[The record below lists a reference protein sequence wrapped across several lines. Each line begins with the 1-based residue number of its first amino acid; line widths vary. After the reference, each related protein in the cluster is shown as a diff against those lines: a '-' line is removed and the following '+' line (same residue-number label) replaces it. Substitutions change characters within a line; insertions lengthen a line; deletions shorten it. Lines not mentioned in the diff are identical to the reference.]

1 MVSRFEPGYHPRM
14 VRPLSQSV
22 PPFVRRGVLTP
33 LLLAAVLV
41 LVGSASRSSTAE
53 DSALPGR
60 ERPVT
65 VRVNWGGGKAH
76 AWSGS
81 IRLVPAEGDATADED
96 LRWQTLCVDPDAA
109 ATAHAVGATIFIHEP
124 TRRGGNG
131 VELEIPRWRGS
142 RIAVRLFADGDERT
156 ASTFEAAVAD
166 LVLEPRQQ
174 SLDRDGNRLTLKPAP
189 GDGLRV
195 EFPAA
200 GPAVGD
206 TVAASA
212 MFRPGEVVRMAVDP
226 LLPKRSPGT
235 AAVELRMRL
244 RAAGEPEPLAAQ
256 SLLLAEA
263 AAAAIEPRLQSYERV
278 HFEVPLPAREGV
290 YDIELDAI
298 ERGGLRWSRPLAA
311 RTVQVVAL
319 ADVAPDAFGNGE
331 GWKVIHE
338 LDPGSPRLH
347 ERLRRLPA
355 VGMSYVPM
363 PAMPMPSMSLPNVSM
378 PNVPLPSVP
387 LPNVPMPKLPNVSLP
402 SVSSIVPKFSG
413 LLTAG
418 HSTVEAHPLGPML
431 RLPPAR
437 SVAEPAWEGIAIVGA
452 QPGLP
457 HLVEVEFPRDQQ
469 AVVGVSVLETDAA
482 GTSVEVRASGGFE
495 ATPPAAVGEA
505 AHAAGR
511 TGGLGRHAFVF
522 WPTTRHPL
530 ILIANPSLR
539 GAAVFGRVRVS
550 AGPLRPPAKAADAAG
565 RRLAASA
572 GPGRRVHAYMAAPD
586 FSQFGAPER
595 AASGAGRPFADW
607 KTFLAGGSHAAEWF
621 SAQGAAGAMVV
632 VYRDGAAI
640 WPSRLT
646 RGAPRWDSGV
656 TSDAGLDP
664 VRKDLLGMLCRI
676 HAREGQRF
684 VPAVSFDAP
693 LPALE
698 TMLAGGGAEAA
709 GIVCVGR
716 DGRPRQ
722 TDGGRG
728 CHYNVLDP
736 RVQKAVEDVVREL
749 AGRLRGADAVDGVA
763 VVLPHDGWMHL
774 PGTAWALD
782 DATFQRFL
790 ADAGGHGQGQ
800 EPTVGGE
807 RFARRAALVEGPLR
821 ERWLEWR
828 AAVMARFHSRL
839 AVVLAE
845 HGKNWSLHVVPT
857 SLFVEGDLAARFR
870 PRLSAEPADA
880 DVLREIGLD
889 PGRLT
894 ADRRIVFVSPHVH
907 AAADSLLDRSIVDN
921 ANRSLGV
928 ARGLAHAARRGVI
941 ALEQPRAMS
950 IGNVVPHA
958 PFGGAAAA
966 ADSMPIHAVADVATR
981 GRPLAE
987 SLVASDVEVVFDMGL
1002 LFGRVEPEYERC
1014 LQAFGTLPGGGLELA
1029 EQLPAPL
1036 VVRSRSDQGLTVVS
1050 VANAGP
1056 VPCRAG
1062 LALAGSPSAAIDAV
1076 DGTRLPL
1083 EPASVA
1089 AVPLGPWEVRT
1100 LMLDGGVAVQGARV
1114 AYDDEVRRSI
1124 AAQLADLTRR
1134 RAVLE
1139 TPRPLDVL
1147 DNPGFEL
1154 AGAGDAAAAGTP
1166 PGGGVGGWELV
1177 EASRGAVVFVPGV
1190 NGAAGR
1196 GIAFSSINGLST
1208 VRSNPFPPPAT
1219 GRVSVAVWLRI
1230 PEGDPQPP
1238 LRLALEG
1245 VQDGR
1250 EYYRFAPVGG
1260 LAGGKPLTSGWSQFV
1275 LQVDDLPA
1283 HGLESLRVRFDL
1295 LGPGTVQIDGVR
1307 VFGLAFDESQRVQ
1320 LSRRLSVME
1329 QRLAADDLGSCLVE
1343 LDTYWPR
1350 FLATFVSDDA
1360 VAALQEDSLRATG
1373 GPTDTPAPPE
1383 RSGSM
1388 FDRVRRWWQ

>member
-1 MVSRFEPGYHPRM
+1 M
-14 VRPLSQSV
+14 VRSLPQSA
-22 PPFVRRGVLTP
+22 PPCACRPGLGRFVVGVLM
-33 LLLAAVLV
+33 LAA
-41 LVGSASRSSTAE
+41 GWTPCGAAAQDRAS
-53 DSALPGR
+53 P

-81 IRLVPAEGDATADED
+81 IRLVPAEGDGSPAGD
-96 LRWQTLCVDPDAA
+96 LQWQTLCSDADAA
-109 ATAHAVGATIFIHEP
+109 ATVHAVGSTIFVHEP
-124 TRRGGNG
+124 ARRGGNG
-131 VELEIPRWRGS
+131 IELEIPRWRGT

-166 LVLEPRQQ
+166 LVLEARQQ
-174 SLDRDGNRLTLKPAP
+174 SLDRDGNRLTLKAAP

-195 EFPAA
+195 EFVVGAEAA
-200 GPAVGD
+200 DRAE
-206 TVAASA
+206 AASA
-212 MFRPGEVVRMAVDP
+212 MLRPGEIVRLAVDP
-226 LLPKRSPGT
+226 LLPKRSSGT
-235 AAVELRMRL
+235 ASVELRMRL
-244 RAAGEPEPLAAQ
+244 RQAAEPEPLVVQ

-263 AAAAIEPRLQSYERV
+263 VVAAAEPRLQAYERV
-278 HFEVPLPAREGV
+278 HFDVPLPAREGA
-290 YDIELDAI
+290 YDIEFEAV
-298 ERGGLRWSRPLAA
+298 ERGGLRWSRPLAT
-311 RTVQVVAL
+311 RTVQVVAI
-319 ADVAPDAFGNGE
+319 ADAAPGAVAPVAGVDE

-347 ERLRRLPA
+347 ERLRRLPS

-363 PAMPMPSMSLPNVSM
+363 PAMPMPSMSMPSMSMPSMSLPSVSM
-378 PNVPLPSVP
+378 PNVPIPTVP
-387 LPNVPMPKLPNVSLP
+387 MPAVPMPKLPNVSLP
-402 SVSSIVPKFSG
+402 SVSSIVPKLSG
-413 LLTAG
+413 LLAAG
-418 HSTVEAHPLGPML
+418 HSTLEAHPLGPML

-437 SVAEPAWEGIAIVGA
+437 TADEPAWEGIAIVGA

-457 HLVEVEFPRDQQ
+457 HLVEVEFPRDQR

-482 GTSVEVRASGGFE
+482 GTSVEVRCSGGF
-495 ATPPAAVGEA
+495 AVVPPLVAGHDAN
-505 AHAAGR
+505 AAGGR
-511 TGGLGRHAFVF
+511 PGLGRHSFIF

-530 ILIANPSLR
+530 ILIANPSPL

-550 AGPLRPPAKAADAAG
+550 AGPLRLPAKAADVAG
-565 RRLAASA
+565 RRLAAPA
-572 GPGRRVHAYMAAPD
+572 GPGRRLHAYMPAPD
-586 FSQFGAPER
+586 FSQFGALER
-595 AASGAGRPFADW
+595 AASGSGRPFADW
-607 KTFLAGGSHAAEWF
+607 KTFLSGVSHAAEWF
-621 SAQGAAGAMVV
+621 SSQGAAGAMVV

-656 TSDAGLDP
+656 ASDAGLDP

-676 HAREGQRF
+676 HAREGLRL

-698 TMLAGGGAEAA
+698 AILAGGGVEAA
-709 GIVCVGR
+709 GIACVGR
-716 DGRPRQ
+716 DGKPRQ

-728 CHYNVLDP
+728 CHYNMLDQ
-736 RVQKAVEDVVREL
+736 RVQNAVEDVVREL
-749 AGRLRGADAVDGVA
+749 AGRLRGAAAVDGLA
-763 VVLPHDGWMHL
+763 IVLPHDGWVHL
-774 PGTAWALD
+774 PGTAWGLD
-782 DATFQRFL
+782 DTTFSRFL
-790 ADAGGHGQGQ
+790 ADAGVHDQAGEQATG
-800 EPTVGGE
+800 VE

-821 ERWLEWR
+821 EKWLEWR
-828 AAVMARFHSRL
+828 TAVIGRFHSHL
-839 AVVLAE
+839 ADVLAE
-845 HGKNWSLHVVPT
+845 HGKAWSLHVVPT
-857 SLFVEGDLAARFR
+857 SLFAEGELAARFR
-870 PRLSAEPADA
+870 PTLAAEAADA

-889 PGRLT
+889 PARLT
-894 ADRRIVFVSPHVH
+894 ADRRVVFVSPHVH
-907 AAADSLLDRSIVDN
+907 AAADSLLDRSIADN

-928 ARGLAHAARRGVI
+928 ARGVARAARRGLI
-941 ALEQPRAMS
+941 ALEQPRSMP
-950 IGNVVPHA
+950 IGHVVPHA
-958 PFGGAAAA
+958 PFGNAAAA
-966 ADSMPIHAVADVATR
+966 VEAMPIHAVADGAAR

-987 SLVASDVEVVFDMGL
+987 SLVASDVELVFDMGL
-1002 LFGRVEPEYERC
+1002 LFGRVEPLYERC
-1014 LQAFGTLPGGGLELA
+1014 IQAFGTLSGDGFELA
-1029 EQLPAPL
+1029 EPLAAPL
-1036 VVRSRSDQGLTVVS
+1036 VVRSRRDRGLTVVS
-1050 VANAGP
+1050 IANAGP
-1056 VPCRAG
+1056 APCRAG
-1062 LALAGSPSAAIDAV
+1062 LSLAGSPSAVIDAV

-1083 EPASVA
+1083 EPAGGA

-1114 AYDDEVRRSI
+1114 AYDEEVRSSI
-1124 AAQLADLTRR
+1124 AAHLADLGRR

-1154 AGAGDAAAAGTP
+1154 AGAGDAAVAVT

-1177 EASRGAVVFVPGV
+1177 EASRGAVAFVPGV
-1190 NGAAGR
+1190 NGTAGR
-1196 GIAFSSINGLST
+1196 GIGFSSINGLST
-1208 VRSNPFPPPAT
+1208 LRSNPFPPPST

-1238 LRLALEG
+1238 FRLALEG

-1260 LAGGKPLTSGWSQFV
+1260 LAGGKPLTGGWSQFV
-1275 LQVDDLPA
+1275 LQVDDLPP

-1329 QRLAADDLGSCLVE
+1329 QRLAADDLGSCLIE

-1350 FLATFVSDDA
+1350 FLAAFVSDDA
-1360 VAALQEDSLRATG
+1360 VAALRDESLRGVG
-1373 GPTDTPAPPE
+1373 GPAEAPAAPPE